1 MPRRR
6 SRFGY
11 DDSAG
16 GGRWSKVM
24 RLLLG
29 TLIACVFASTP
40 VLSEDVYQCQDRR
53 SGVVYWNKFQLEGGR
68 VFPLDLRA
76 FVMKV
81 ISDTKRDVIGP
92 GFTEYLTCRT
102 NLLTTVCTTSQGA
115 SANAWVFEGD
125 IIYGTIHYSFARIP
139 PPNVLVPTE
148 EVPGG
153 TTAVRNGTCR
163 KLKL

>member
-40 VLSEDVYQCQDRR
+40 VLSEDVYQCQDKR
-53 SGVVYWNKFQLEGGR
+53 SGVVYWKSEGAR
-68 VFPLDLRA
+68 VFPASLSA

-81 ISDTKRDVIGP
+81 ISDMKPSVK
-92 GFTEYLTCRT
+92 
-102 NLLTTVCTTSQGA
+102 
-115 SANAWVFEGD
+115 NALD
-125 IIYGTIHYSFARIP
+125 D
-139 PPNVLVPTE
+139 
-148 EVPGG
+148 
-153 TTAVRNGTCR
+153 
-163 KLKL
+163 